1 MPIWFPTMTSF
12 TMLATQ
18 QQTPSCLVSQP
29 ANVVSYGLPYK
40 PTSNAQSSIRTA
52 NLKEILVNPQ
62 AFKTPVIK
70 TKEEVYVAAD
80 EVLTHPYFTPV
91 HTTIYGSIAGAKAGL
106 LVTPLVVGATYLQ
119 EKLFPNHHFSF
130 PFQDAILSGLD
141 NLEQKSIR
149 KAILEGTKTAKAYQL
164 NTFQHVV
171 KIGMTGLYTVGL
183 SSLVFGG
190 VVGLLIQANAQ
201 MKIAHIRRTIYNEN
215 GNQVEDVPEDKLVG
229 HFVHHH
235 KKNEDPL
242 IAYKNWSS
250 DLSSPKDAA
259 VNGFLSATTA
269 KLITLVPKLAVG
281 TILGL
286 GIGAFQTIKQYKQ
299 FQRDE
304 PFQIAGADFT
314 VMFRVDQQAEE
325 KVKVTSTTK
334 NLRKETVYALE
345 KAANLAQERKQFEFF
360 KERFMKQPA
369 TKAVTNSLLHLA
381 APAFWLSFLVVPP
394 LVAIQLTSFFRNKIG
409 IVPPNHYHHFHLT
422 NWMKRW
428 SYAKERST
436 AITAGKN
443 ASQPQKK
450 PDKPQQ
456 PNTSVL
462 ASPQKAKQL
471 IPLT

>member
-1 MPIWFPTMTSF
+1 MTSF

-18 QQTPSCLVSQP
+18 QPTPSCP
-29 ANVVSYGLPYK
+29 AMQQAKVVSSSLKSTPV
-40 PTSNAQSSIRTA
+40 SSSQSSIRTA

-106 LVTPLVVGATYLQ
+106 LVTPLVVGAAYLQ
-119 EKLFPNHHFSF
+119 EKLFPNQHFSF

-149 KAILEGTKTAKAYQL
+149 KAILEGTKTAKEYQL
-164 NTFQHVV
+164 NPFQHVV

-201 MKIAHIRRTIYNEN
+201 MKIAHIRRTIYNQN
-215 GNQVEDVPEDKLVG
+215 GNQTEDVPEDKLVG
-229 HFVHHH
+229 HFIHRH

-269 KLITLVPKLAVG
+269 KLITLVPKLAIG

-299 FQRDE
+299 FQRNE

-314 VMFRVDQQAEE
+314 VMFKVDQQAAE
-325 KVKVTSTTK
+325 KVKVTSTTT

-345 KAANLAQERKQFEFF
+345 KAADLAQDRKGFGFF
-360 KERFMKQPA
+360 KERFMKQAA
-369 TKAVTNSLLHLA
+369 TKAVTDSLLHLA

-394 LVAIQLTSFFRNKIG
+394 LVAIQLTHFFRNKIG

-422 NWMKRW
+422 NWLKRW
-428 SYAKERST
+428 SYAKERSS

-443 ASQPQKK
+443 ASQPHKN
-450 PDKPQQ
+450 PDNTQQ
-456 PNTSVL
+456 PHKTLVVKPSTP
-462 ASPQKAKQL
+462 SPQKNKQL
-471 IPLT
+471 TPST

>member
-1 MPIWFPTMTSF
+1 
-12 TMLATQ
+12 MLATQ
-18 QQTPSCLVSQP
+18 QQTPSCLVSQQ
-29 ANVVSYGLPYK
+29 AKVVSSSSKFNTPVSNSQS
-40 PTSNAQSSIRTA
+40 TSRTTT
-52 NLKEILVNPQ
+52 NPKEILVNPQ
-62 AFKTPVIK
+62 AFKTPIIK

-119 EKLFPNHHFSF
+119 EKLFPNQHFSF

-149 KAILEGTKTAKAYQL
+149 KAILEGTKTAKDYGL
-164 NTFQHVV
+164 NTFQHVI

-215 GNQVEDVPEDKLVG
+215 GNQAEDVPEDNLVG
-229 HFVHHH
+229 HFMHHH
-235 KKNEDPL
+235 KKSEDPL

-286 GIGAFQTIKQYKQ
+286 GIGAFQTFGQYKL
-299 FQRDE
+299 FQKNESFSIPSNEFDVYFKIDPCNECSGTR
-304 PFQIAGADFT
+304 
-314 VMFRVDQQAEE
+314 
-325 KVKVTSTTK
+325 VKVSSTTRT
-334 NLRKETVYALE
+334 LRNETIASLE
-345 KAANLAQERKQFEFF
+345 KAADLAQERKLFEFF
-360 KERFMKQPA
+360 KERFMKQSA
-369 TKAVTNSLLHLA
+369 TKAVTDSLLHLA

-422 NWMKRW
+422 NWLKRW
-428 SYAKERST
+428 SYAKERSS
-436 AITAGKN
+436 AITAGKT
-443 ASQPQKK
+443 ATQPQKK
-450 PDKPQQ
+450 PDKTHQ
-456 PNTSVL
+456 PNTPVL

-471 IPLT
+471 IPFT